1 MKNKLAI
8 LVCAIL
14 SVITLNNVQAQN
26 IVEIDPALP
35 VTLGWDYVLP
45 DTNVVGFKIYRKTF
59 VAGEVSWDLVGEIP
73 NESTTTLLDLKYRLP
88 QPSIGTYT
96 VTAYNAAFESE
107 RSDEIT
113 LIERIIIIPDTEPL
127 PPTGL
132 RILQTQE

>member
-14 SVITLNNVQAQN
+14 SVIMLNDVKAQN

-45 DTNVVGFKIYRKTF
+45 DTNVVGFRVYRKTF
-59 VAGEVSWDLVGEIP
+59 IASEVSWTLVGELP
-73 NESTTTLLDLKYRLP
+73 NEPTTTLLDLKYRLP
-88 QPSIGTYT
+88 QPSIGTYV
-96 VTAYNAAFESE
+96 VTAYNGSFESE
-107 RSDEIT
+107 KSEEIT
-113 LIERIIIIPDTEPL
+113 LIEMVVVIPDTEPL